1 MQRICSL
8 LIITVI
14 VLTGCKNEPIP
25 NPNAPTMDQIIK
37 NPTVGELNNLV
48 TGCEGG
54 MRLELGLELDILNI
68 FGREYYRYSSSDNR
82 WTYDLLGKGN
92 LTLNPSSYYCF
103 NWWLYR
109 YNVIKNAN
117 LLLTGVKNST
127 YLTDDKQRNG
137 YIAFA
142 KTITAYQLLMNL
154 NLTYENG
161 IRLDVSDPDKP
172 GPIVKKEDALTAIAR
187 LLDEANDALGN
198 ADLLFHLSPGFK
210 NFDDVAGFRQFNR
223 AIAARVAIYR
233 QKWTDALLMLQGSFL
248 QLSGDA
254 NLNTG
259 VYHVYAAASGDMV
272 NDLISLPDGT
282 SEVRIVQSSFATDID
297 HEDDRIQ
304 KTSLRTAPITVD
316 ELTSDR
322 DFALYDK
329 ETSPV
334 PVIRNEELVLIYAEA
349 SLQTGQLPQAAD
361 ALNHIRTAHGVGPRH
376 DLDSK
381 EKLLD
386 ELLVQRRFSLFGEGH
401 RLIDLRRYNRLNILP
416 KDRPNDDVW
425 PQLPLSDK
433 ESGK

>member
-1 MQRICSL
+1 MQRICL
-8 LIITVI
+8 LFLLTTW

-25 NPNAPTMDQIIK
+25 NPNAPTIDQIVK

-54 MRLELGLELDILNI
+54 MRLELGLQLDILNI
-68 FGREYYRYSSSDNR
+68 FGREYYRYSSSDSR
-82 WTYDLLGKGN
+82 WTQDLLGKGN
-92 LTLNPSSYYCF
+92 TALNPSSYYCF

-109 YNVIKNAN
+109 YNVVKNAN

-127 YLTDDKQRNG
+127 YLTDEKQRNG

-142 KTITAYQLLMNL
+142 KTIMAYQLLMSL

-161 IRLDVSDPDKP
+161 IRLDVSDPDKL
-172 GPIVKKEDALTAIAR
+172 GPIVKKEAALTAIAQ
-187 LLDEANDALGN
+187 LLDDANAALGN
-198 ADLLFHLSPGFK
+198 ADFLFHLSPGFK
-210 NFDDVAGFRQFNR
+210 DFDDVPGFRKFNR
-223 AIAARVAIYR
+223 AIAARVAVYR
-233 QKWTDALLMLQGSFL
+233 QKWGDALLMLQGSFL

-254 NLNTG
+254 NLNAG
-259 VYHVYAAASGDMV
+259 VYHVYAAASGDVV
-272 NDLISLPDGT
+272 NDLIALPDGT
-282 SEVRIVQSSFATDID
+282 DEIRMVQSSFATDID

-304 KTSLRTAPITVD
+304 KTALRATPITVD
-316 ELTSDR
+316 GLTSDR
-322 DFALYDK
+322 DFVLYDK

-334 PVIRNEELVLIYAEA
+334 PIIRNEELVLLYAEA
-349 SLQTGQLPQAAD
+349 NLQTGQFIPAAD
-361 ALNHIRTAHGVGPRH
+361 ALNTIRTKHGVGPRH
-376 DLDSK
+376 DLDTK

-416 KDRPNDDVW
+416 KDRAEDDVW

-433 ESGK
+433 EPGN